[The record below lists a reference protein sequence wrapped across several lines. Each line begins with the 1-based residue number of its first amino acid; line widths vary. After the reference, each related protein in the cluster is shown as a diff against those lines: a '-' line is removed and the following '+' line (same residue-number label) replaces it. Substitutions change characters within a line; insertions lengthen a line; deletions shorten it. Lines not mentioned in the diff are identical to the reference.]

1 MSESVPGP
9 VIATSFLLGAVTV
22 DGLAFRGWETK
33 LAQDVRPVLTG
44 KSMTRLESI
53 SFNSSKTPEND
64 ELNRLHPWNAGIHI
78 ALYR

>member
-1 MSESVPGP
+1 MVN
-9 VIATSFLLGAVTV
+9 
-22 DGLAFRGWETK
+22 GLANRGWETK
-33 LAQDVRPVLTG
+33 LAEDVRAALTS
-44 KSMTRLESI
+44 KSNEGVESI